1 MRFDIISAV
10 PDLLYSPIDY
20 SIVRKAR
27 DKGYLDVR
35 VHDLHDYSEDKH
47 RKVDDA
53 PYGGGPGMVLAP
65 QPIYSCIE
73 ALKAEGAYDEVLFM
87 APDGIPFTQAEA
99 NKLSA
104 LKRIIILCGHYKGVD
119 QRIRDNVVTREYSLG
134 DFVLSGGELPAL
146 VIVDA
151 VARILPGVLG
161 DAVSALNDSFQDG
174 LLDSETYTRPAV
186 FNGWTVP
193 EVLLGGDHTK
203 IEAWRHDNALER
215 TKRLRPDLYQKF
227 LNEH

>member
-1 MRFDIISAV
+1 
-10 PDLLYSPIDY
+10 
-20 SIVRKAR
+20 
-27 DKGYLDVR
+27 
-35 VHDLHDYSEDKH
+35 
-47 RKVDDA
+47 
-53 PYGGGPGMVLAP
+53 
-65 QPIYSCIE
+65 IYSCIE
-73 ALKAEGAYDEVLFM
+73 ALKAEVEYDEVLFM

-161 DAVSALNDSFQDG
+161 DAVSALNDSF
-174 LLDSETYTRPAV
+174 
-186 FNGWTVP
+186 
-193 EVLLGGDHTK
+193 
-203 IEAWRHDNALER
+203 
-215 TKRLRPDLYQKF
+215 
-227 LNEH
+227 